1 MDEQEI
7 DLRAILGVLRRHI
20 RLIVLVVV
28 TVLVIT
34 GGVVY
39 SLKPEYTATALVY
52 VDTARKDLLDPE
64 ALSGMS
70 SASDNARVDSEV
82 EIVRSIPTLLRV
94 IQDANLLSDPEFM
107 PKLGL
112 RQELMAFLR
121 LAEPTLP
128 TGEEALNSLV
138 ERLRGSISVQRRGL
152 TYLIAINADAA
163 SPATAARIANATSD
177 AYIALQIQS
186 KTQSVLNSLDV
197 LEPRIAEATTRLAQS
212 EGSFDT
218 FIEDNVD
225 RLAASGGDSTAIAAL
240 RAQLASATSERE
252 RLGSVVDTAS
262 QSLQQLNY
270 EQLASSLQ
278 SEAVAGLERQRTDLL
293 GRLNSLAPNS
303 TDAVD
308 LRGDLAGIEQ
318 RLQSTAQQEIQSLQG
333 QVSSY
338 QSEATALR
346 DQVRQSFLA
355 SDLPADVL
363 TNIYE
368 LQQNATL
375 ARSNYERLVA
385 RVNDL
390 RSQADLQIA
399 DSRVVAPATPPNG
412 ASFPN
417 TRLILV
423 LAGLAAIGLGVGLAF
438 VVDNFVGGF
447 TSSDQLETVTRREVI
462 TGIPLQKPVKREDGS
477 IASAADLVI
486 TSPLSHYSESVRR
499 VRLRVDQL
507 LSQAKQSG
515 TPRRGKVILVTS
527 SLPIEGKT
535 TTALALARTYGVAG
549 QRVLIIDADL
559 RKPSLHK
566 HLLLESSAGLHEY
579 LAGEISPEESK
590 SIINR
595 DPQSGISVVLSAN
608 QSNLPTEHLL
618 TSKTFVQLIEAA
630 TQAFDIVV
638 IDTPPAGVVVD
649 GVYLMQFADVILFL
663 TRYASTTQRE
673 ALAALKTIDRS
684 KSEDTPLVLAMTQE
698 PGNARSYNYK
708 YSSYY
713 AD

>member
-39 SLKPEYTATALVY
+39 SLKPEYTATTLVY

-64 ALSGMS
+64 ALAAGS
-70 SASDNARVDSEV
+70 SAADNARVDSEV

-94 IQDANLLSDPEFM
+94 IQDANLLNDPEFM

-128 TGEEALNSLV
+128 TGEEALNNLV
-138 ERLRGSISVQRRGL
+138 DRLRGAISVQRRGL
-152 TYLIAINADAA
+152 TYLISINAEAA
-163 SPATAARIANATSD
+163 SPATAARIANATAD

-212 EGSFDT
+212 EGAFDT
-218 FIEDNVD
+218 FVEDNLA
-225 RLAASGGDSTAIAAL
+225 RLSAGDSSNIEAL
-240 RAQLASATSERE
+240 RQQLAQATSERQ
-252 RLGSVVDTAS
+252 RLGSIVDSAN

-278 SEAVAGLERQRTDLL
+278 SEAVAGLEQQRTDLL
-293 GRLNSLAPNS
+293 SRLNSLEPNS

-308 LRGDLAGIEQ
+308 LRGSLAQVEQ
-318 RLQSTAQQEIQSLQG
+318 RLQTTAQQEIQGLQQ
-333 QVSSY
+333 QVSTY
-338 QSEATALR
+338 QDEASGLR
-346 DQVRQSFLA
+346 DQVRQRFLG
-355 SDLPADVL
+355 SDLPPDVL
-363 TNIYE
+363 TSIYE
-368 LQQNATL
+368 LQQNSTL
-375 ARSNYERLVA
+375 ARTNYERLVA

-390 RSQADLQIA
+390 RAQADLQVA
-399 DSRVVAPATPPNG
+399 DSRVVAQATPPNSP
-412 ASFPN
+412 SFPN
-417 TRLILV
+417 SRLILV
-423 LAGLAAIGLGVGLAF
+423 LAGLAAVGLGVGLAF

-447 TSSDQLETVTRREVI
+447 TSTDQLETVSRREVI
-462 TGIPLQKPVKREDGS
+462 TGIPLQRPNKREDGH
-477 IASAADLVI
+477 IASAADLVV
-486 TSPLSHYSESVRR
+486 TSPLSHYSESLRR
-499 VRLRVDQL
+499 VRLRLDQL
-507 LSQAKQSG
+507 LAAPRADGRQ
-515 TPRRGKVILVTS
+515 RRGKVILVTS
-527 SLPIEGKT
+527 SLPVEGKT

-566 HLLLESSAGLHEY
+566 HLNVESTSGLHEY

-595 DPQSGISVVLSAN
+595 DPQSGISVVLSSN

-673 ALAALKTIDRS
+673 VLNALKTIDRS
-684 KSEDTPLVLAMTQE
+684 KAEETPLVLAMTQE

>member
-28 TVLVIT
+28 AVLVVT

-39 SLKPEYTATALVY
+39 SLKPEFTATTLVY
-52 VDTARKDLLDPE
+52 VDTARKDLLDPD
-64 ALSGMS
+64 ALTGVSS
-70 SASDNARVDSEV
+70 SADNARVDSEV

-107 PKLGL
+107 PRIGL
-112 RQELMAFLR
+112 RQEVMAFLR
-121 LAEPTLP
+121 LGEPTLP
-128 TGEEALNSLV
+128 TGEEALNALV
-138 ERLRGSISVQRRGL
+138 SRLQNSISVQRRGL
-152 TYLIAINADAA
+152 TYLISINAEAA
-163 SPATAARIANATSD
+163 SPETAARIANATAN

-212 EGSFDT
+212 EGAFDT
-218 FIEDNVD
+218 FVEDNVD
-225 RLAASGGDSTAIAAL
+225 RLAGSGGDIDQLRQRLTA
-240 RAQLASATSERE
+240 ATSERE
-252 RLGSVVDTAS
+252 RLGSVVDSANAS
-262 QSLQQLNY
+262 LLQNNY
-270 EQLASSLQ
+270 DQLASSLQ
-278 SEAVAGLERQRTDLL
+278 SEAIAGLEQQRADLL
-293 GRLNSLAPNS
+293 ARINSLEPTSGDVVN
-303 TDAVD
+303 
-308 LRGDLAGIEQ
+308 LRGDLASIEQ
-318 RLQSTAQQEIQSLQG
+318 RMRSTAEEEIQTLQQ
-333 QVSSY
+333 QVTAT
-338 QSEATALR
+338 QDEASALR
-346 DQVRQSFLA
+346 EQVRQSFLA
-355 SDLPADVL
+355 SDLPPDVL

-368 LQQNATL
+368 LQQNASL

-390 RSQADLQIA
+390 RAQADLQVA
-399 DSRVVAPATPPNG
+399 DSRVVAQATPPNG
-412 ASFPN
+412 PSFPN

-423 LAGLAAIGLGVGLAF
+423 LAGLAAVGLGVGLAF

-447 TSSDQLETVTRREVI
+447 TSADQLETVARREVV
-462 TGIPLQKPVKREDGS
+462 TGIPLQKPVKREDGQ

-486 TSPLSHYSESVRR
+486 TSPLSHYSESLRR
-499 VRLRVDQL
+499 VRLRLDQL
-507 LSQAKQSG
+507 LLDSKAARKN
-515 TPRRGKVILVTS
+515 RRGKVILVTS
-527 SLPIEGKT
+527 SLPVEGKT

-566 HLLLESSAGLHEY
+566 HLNLGSTAGLHEY

-590 SIINR
+590 SIIHR
-595 DPQSGISVVLSAN
+595 DPQSGISVVLSSN
-608 QSNLPTEHLL
+608 SSNLPTEHLL

-673 ALAALKTIDRS
+673 VLNTLKTIDRS
-684 KSEDTPLVLAMTQE
+684 KDEETPLVLAMTQQ
-698 PGNARSYNYK
+698 PDTARSYSYK

>member
-28 TVLVIT
+28 AVLVVT

-39 SLKPEYTATALVY
+39 SLKPEYTATTLVY
-52 VDTARKDLLDPE
+52 VDTARKDLLDPQ
-64 ALSGMS
+64 ALAGAS
-70 SASDNARVDSEV
+70 SAADNARVDSEV
-82 EIVRSIPTLLRV
+82 EIVRSIPTILRV
-94 IQDANLLSDPEFM
+94 IQDAKLLSDPEFM
-107 PKLGL
+107 PKIGL

-128 TGEEALNSLV
+128 TGEEALNALV
-138 ERLRGSISVQRRGL
+138 SRLQGSISVQRRGL
-152 TYLIAINADAA
+152 TYLISVNADAA
-163 SPATAARIANATSD
+163 SPETAARIANATAD
-177 AYIALQIQS
+177 AYISLQIQS

-212 EGSFDT
+212 EGAFDT
-218 FIEDNVD
+218 FVEDNVD
-225 RLAASGGDSTAIAAL
+225 RLAADGSDIDQLRQRLTA
-240 RAQLASATSERE
+240 ATSERE
-252 RLGSVVDTAS
+252 RLGSVVDTANA
-262 QSLQQLNY
+262 SLLQNNFD
-270 EQLASSLQ
+270 QLASSLQ
-278 SEAVAGLERQRTDLL
+278 SEAIAGLEQQRVDLL
-293 GRLNSLAPNS
+293 ARINSLEPTSN
-303 TDAVD
+303 DAVD
-308 LRGDLAGIEQ
+308 LRGDLANIEQ
-318 RLQSTAQQEIQSLQG
+318 RMKSTAQDEIQTLQQ
-333 QVSSY
+333 QVTAT
-338 QSEATALR
+338 QDEASALR
-346 DQVRQSFLA
+346 EQVRQSFLA
-355 SDLPADVL
+355 SDLPPEVL

-368 LQQNATL
+368 LQQNASL

-390 RSQADLQIA
+390 RAQADLQVA
-399 DSRVVAPATPPNG
+399 DSRVVAPATAPNSP
-412 ASFPN
+412 SFPN

-423 LAGLAAIGLGVGLAF
+423 LAGLAAVGLGVGLAF

-447 TSSDQLETVTRREVI
+447 TSADQLETVARREVV
-462 TGIPLQKPVKREDGS
+462 TGIPLQKPVKREDGQ

-486 TSPLSHYSESVRR
+486 SSPLSHYAESLRR
-499 VRLRVDQL
+499 VRLRLDQL
-507 LSQAKQSG
+507 LIDSKAAKKN
-515 TPRRGKVILVTS
+515 RRGKVILVTS
-527 SLPIEGKT
+527 SLPVEGKT

-566 HLLLESSAGLHEY
+566 HLNLGSTAGLHEY

-590 SIINR
+590 SIIHR
-595 DPQSGISVVLSAN
+595 DPQSGISVVLSSN

-673 ALAALKTIDRS
+673 VLNTLKTIDRS
-684 KSEDTPLVLAMTQE
+684 KDEETPLVLAMTQQ
-698 PGNARSYNYK
+698 PDTARSYSYK

>member
-64 ALSGMS
+64 ALAGGS
-70 SASDNARVDSEV
+70 SAADNARVDSEV

-94 IQDANLLSDPEFM
+94 IQDANLLSDPDFM
-107 PKLGL
+107 PRLGL

-128 TGEEALNSLV
+128 TGEEALNALV

-152 TYLIAINADAA
+152 TYLIAINAEAA
-163 SPATAARIANATSD
+163 SPATAARIANATAD

-212 EGSFDT
+212 EGAFDT

-225 RLAASGGDSTAIAAL
+225 RLAEGGADSTAIAAL

-252 RLGSVVDTAS
+252 RLGSLVDTAS
-262 QSLQQLNY
+262 RSLQQLNY
-270 EQLASSLQ
+270 EQLANSLQ
-278 SEAVAGLERQRTDLL
+278 SEAVAGLEQQRTSLL
-293 GRLNSLAPNS
+293 SRLNALEPSS

-308 LRGDLAGIEQ
+308 LRGDLAQIEQ
-318 RLQSTAQQEIQSLQG
+318 RLQSTAQQEIQTLQS

-338 QSEATALR
+338 QTEATALR

-390 RSQADLQIA
+390 RAQADLQIA
-399 DSRVVAPATPPNG
+399 DSRVVAPATPPNA

-423 LAGLAAIGLGVGLAF
+423 LAGLAAVGLGVGLAF

-462 TGIPLQKPVKREDGS
+462 TGIPLQKPIRREDGS
-477 IASAADLVI
+477 IASAADLVV
-486 TSPLSHYSESVRR
+486 TSPLSHYSESLRR
-499 VRLRVDQL
+499 VRLRLDQL
-507 LSQAKQSG
+507 LTQTANTGRQ
-515 TPRRGKVILVTS
+515 RRGKVILVTS
-527 SLPIEGKT
+527 SLPVEGKT

-566 HLLLESSAGLHEY
+566 HLSLESAAGLHEY

-684 KSEDTPLVLAMTQE
+684 KAEQTPLVLAMTQE
-698 PGNARSYNYK
+698 PGNTRSYNYK

>member
-39 SLKPEYTATALVY
+39 SLKPEYTATTLVY

-64 ALSGMS
+64 ALAAGS
-70 SASDNARVDSEV
+70 SAADNARVDSEV

-94 IQDANLLSDPEFM
+94 IQDANLLNDPEFM

-128 TGEEALNSLV
+128 TGEEALNNLV
-138 ERLRGSISVQRRGL
+138 DRLRGAISVQRRGL
-152 TYLIAINADAA
+152 TYLISINAEAA
-163 SPATAARIANATSD
+163 SPATAARIANATAD

-212 EGSFDT
+212 EGAFDT
-218 FIEDNVD
+218 FVEDNLA
-225 RLAASGGDSTAIAAL
+225 RLSAGDSSNIEAL
-240 RAQLASATSERE
+240 RQQLAQATSERQ
-252 RLGSVVDTAS
+252 RLGSIVDSAN

-278 SEAVAGLERQRTDLL
+278 SEAVAGLEQQRTDLL
-293 GRLNSLAPNS
+293 SRLNSLEPNS

-308 LRGDLAGIEQ
+308 LRGSLAQVEQ
-318 RLQSTAQQEIQSLQG
+318 RLQTTAQQEIQGLQQ
-333 QVSSY
+333 QVSTY
-338 QSEATALR
+338 QDEASGLR
-346 DQVRQSFLA
+346 DQVRQRFLG
-355 SDLPADVL
+355 SDLPPDVL
-363 TNIYE
+363 TSIYE
-368 LQQNATL
+368 LQQNSTL
-375 ARSNYERLVA
+375 ARTNYERLVA

-390 RSQADLQIA
+390 RAQADLQVA
-399 DSRVVAPATPPNG
+399 DSRVVAQATPPN
-412 ASFPN
+412 APSFPN
-417 TRLILV
+417 SRLILV
-423 LAGLAAIGLGVGLAF
+423 LAGLAAVGLGVGLAF

-447 TSSDQLETVTRREVI
+447 TSTDQLETVSRREVI
-462 TGIPLQKPVKREDGS
+462 TGIPLQRPNKREDGH
-477 IASAADLVI
+477 IASAADLVV
-486 TSPLSHYSESVRR
+486 TSPLSHYSESLRR
-499 VRLRVDQL
+499 VRLRLDQL
-507 LSQAKQSG
+507 LAAPRADGRQ
-515 TPRRGKVILVTS
+515 RRGKVILVTS
-527 SLPIEGKT
+527 SLPVEGKT

-566 HLLLESSAGLHEY
+566 HLNVESTSGLHEY

-595 DPQSGISVVLSAN
+595 DPQSGISVVLSSN

-673 ALAALKTIDRS
+673 VLNALKTIDRS
-684 KSEDTPLVLAMTQE
+684 KAEETPLVLAMTQE

>member
-28 TVLVIT
+28 AVLVVT

-39 SLKPEYTATALVY
+39 SLKPEYTATTLVY
-52 VDTARKDLLDPE
+52 VDTARKDLLDPD
-64 ALSGMS
+64 ALTGMS
-70 SASDNARVDSEV
+70 SAADNARVDSEV
-82 EIVRSIPTLLRV
+82 EIVRSIPTILRV

-107 PKLGL
+107 PRIGL

-121 LAEPTLP
+121 LGEPTLP
-128 TGEEALNSLV
+128 TGEEALNALV
-138 ERLRGSISVQRRGL
+138 SRLQGSISVQRRGL
-152 TYLIAINADAA
+152 TYLIAVNAEAA
-163 SPATAARIANATSD
+163 SPETAARIANATAD
-177 AYIALQIQS
+177 AYISLQIQS

-212 EGSFDT
+212 EGAFDT
-218 FIEDNVD
+218 FVEDNLD
-225 RLAASGGDSTAIAAL
+225 RMSANGGDIDQLRQRLTA
-240 RAQLASATSERE
+240 ATNERE
-252 RLGSVVDTAS
+252 RLGSLVDTANAN
-262 QSLQQLNY
+262 LLQLNY
-270 EQLASSLQ
+270 DDLASSLQ
-278 SEAVAGLERQRTDLL
+278 SEAIAGLEQQREDLL
-293 GRLNSLAPNS
+293 ARISSLEPTS

-308 LRGDLAGIEQ
+308 LRGDLASIEQ
-318 RLQSTAQQEIQSLQG
+318 RMKSTAESEIQTLQQ
-333 QVSSY
+333 QVTGY
-338 QSEATALR
+338 QDEATALR
-346 DQVRQSFLA
+346 EEVRQTFLA
-355 SDLPADVL
+355 SDLPPDVL

-368 LQQNATL
+368 LQQNASL

-390 RSQADLQIA
+390 RAQADLQVA
-399 DSRVVAPATPPNG
+399 DSRVVAPATAPNG
-412 ASFPN
+412 PSFPN

-423 LAGLAAIGLGVGLAF
+423 LAGLAAVGLGVGLAF

-447 TSSDQLETVTRREVI
+447 TSSDQLETVTRREVV
-462 TGIPLQKPVKREDGS
+462 TGIPLQKPVKREDGQ
-477 IASAADLVI
+477 IASAADLVVS
-486 TSPLSHYSESVRR
+486 TPLSHYSESLRR
-499 VRLRVDQL
+499 VRLRIDQL
-507 LSQAKQSG
+507 LLESNAASKN
-515 TPRRGKVILVTS
+515 RRGRVILVTS
-527 SLPIEGKT
+527 SLPVEGKT

-566 HLLLESSAGLHEY
+566 HLNLGPTAGLHEY

-590 SIINR
+590 SIIHR
-595 DPQSGISVVLSAN
+595 DPQSGISVVLSSN

-673 ALAALKTIDRS
+673 VLNTLKTIDRS
-684 KSEDTPLVLAMTQE
+684 KAEETPLVLAMTQQ
-698 PGNARSYNYK
+698 PDNARSYSYK

>member
-39 SLKPEYTATALVY
+39 SLKPEYTATTLVY

-64 ALSGMS
+64 ALAAGS
-70 SASDNARVDSEV
+70 SAADNARVDSEV

-94 IQDANLLSDPEFM
+94 IQDANLLNDPEFM

-128 TGEEALNSLV
+128 TGEEALNNLV
-138 ERLRGSISVQRRGL
+138 ERLRGAISVQRRGL
-152 TYLIAINADAA
+152 TYLISINAEAA
-163 SPATAARIANATSD
+163 SPATAARIANATAD

-197 LEPRIAEATTRLAQS
+197 LEPRISEATSRLAQS
-212 EGSFDT
+212 EGAFDT
-218 FIEDNVD
+218 FVEDNVA
-225 RLAASGGDSTAIAAL
+225 RLSAGDSSNIEAL
-240 RAQLASATSERE
+240 RQQLAQATSERQ
-252 RLGSVVDTAS
+252 RLGSIVDTAN

-278 SEAVAGLERQRTDLL
+278 SEAVAGLEQQRTDLL
-293 GRLNSLAPNS
+293 NRINSLEPNS

-308 LRGDLAGIEQ
+308 LRGSLAQVEQ
-318 RLQSTAQQEIQSLQG
+318 RLQTTAQQEIQGLQQ
-333 QVSSY
+333 QVSTF
-338 QSEATALR
+338 QDEASGLR
-346 DQVRQSFLA
+346 DQVRQRFLG
-355 SDLPADVL
+355 SDLPPDVL
-363 TNIYE
+363 TSIYE
-368 LQQNATL
+368 LQQNSTL
-375 ARSNYERLVA
+375 ARTNYERLVA

-390 RSQADLQIA
+390 RAQADLQVA
-399 DSRVVAPATPPNG
+399 DSRVVAQATPPN
-412 ASFPN
+412 APSFPN
-417 TRLILV
+417 SRLILV
-423 LAGLAAIGLGVGLAF
+423 LAGLAAVGLGVGLAF

-447 TSSDQLETVTRREVI
+447 TSTDQLETVTRREVI
-462 TGIPLQKPVKREDGS
+462 TGIPLQRPNKRDDGH
-477 IASAADLVI
+477 IASAADLVV
-486 TSPLSHYSESVRR
+486 TSPLSHYSESLRR
-499 VRLRVDQL
+499 VRLRLDQL
-507 LSQAKQSG
+507 LAAPRADGRQ
-515 TPRRGKVILVTS
+515 RRGKVILVTS
-527 SLPIEGKT
+527 SLPVEGKT

-566 HLLLESSAGLHEY
+566 QLNVESTSGLHEY

-673 ALAALKTIDRS
+673 VLNALKTIDRS
-684 KSEDTPLVLAMTQE
+684 KVEDTPLVLAMTQE

>member
-7 DLRAILGVLRRHI
+7 DLRAILGVLRRHV

-39 SLKPEYTATALVY
+39 SLKPEYTATTLVY

-64 ALSGMS
+64 ALAGGS
-70 SASDNARVDSEV
+70 SAADNARVDSEV

-94 IQDANLLSDPEFM
+94 IQDANLLNDPEFM

-128 TGEEALNSLV
+128 TGEEALNNLV
-138 ERLRGSISVQRRGL
+138 DRLRGSISVQRRGL
-152 TYLIAINADAA
+152 TYLIAINSEAA
-163 SPATAARIANATSD
+163 SPETAARIANATAD

-212 EGSFDT
+212 EGAFDT
-218 FIEDNVD
+218 FVEDNAT
-225 RLAASGGDSTAIAAL
+225 RLSASDSSNIATL
-240 RAQLASATSERE
+240 RQQLAQATSERE
-252 RLGSVVDTAS
+252 RLGGIVDSAS

-278 SEAVAGLERQRTDLL
+278 SEAVAGLEKQRTDLL
-293 GRLNSLAPNS
+293 NRLNSLEPSS

-308 LRGDLAGIEQ
+308 LRGSLSQVEQ
-318 RLQSTAQQEIQSLQG
+318 RLKTTAQQEIQGLQQ
-333 QVSSY
+333 QVSTY
-338 QSEATALR
+338 QDEASGLR
-346 DQVRQSFLA
+346 DQVRQRFLA
-355 SDLPADVL
+355 SDLPPDVL

-368 LQQNATL
+368 LQQNSTL

-390 RSQADLQIA
+390 RAQADLQVA
-399 DSRVVAPATPPNG
+399 DSRVVAQATPPNSP
-412 ASFPN
+412 SFPN
-417 TRLILV
+417 SRLILV
-423 LAGLAAIGLGVGLAF
+423 LAGLAAVGLGVGLAF

-447 TSSDQLETVTRREVI
+447 TSTDQLETVTRREVI
-462 TGIPLQKPVKREDGS
+462 TGIPLQRPNKREDGH
-477 IASAADLVI
+477 IASAADLVV
-486 TSPLSHYSESVRR
+486 TSPLSHYSESLRR
-499 VRLRVDQL
+499 VRLRLDQL
-507 LSQAKQSG
+507 LA
-515 TPRRGKVILVTS
+515 TPRADGRQRRGKVILVTS
-527 SLPIEGKT
+527 SLPVEGKT

-566 HLLLESSAGLHEY
+566 QLNIESTSGLHEY

-595 DPQSGISVVLSAN
+595 DTQSGISVVLSAN

-673 ALAALKTIDRS
+673 VLNALKTIDRS
-684 KSEDTPLVLAMTQE
+684 KSEETPLVLAMTQE

-713 AD
+713 TD

>member
-39 SLKPEYTATALVY
+39 SLKPEYTATTLVY

-64 ALSGMS
+64 ALAAGS
-70 SASDNARVDSEV
+70 SAADNARVDSEV

-94 IQDANLLSDPEFM
+94 IQDANLLNDPEFM

-128 TGEEALNSLV
+128 TGEEALNNLV
-138 ERLRGSISVQRRGL
+138 DRLRGAISVQRRGL
-152 TYLIAINADAA
+152 TYLISINAEAA
-163 SPATAARIANATSD
+163 SPATAARIANATAD

-197 LEPRIAEATTRLAQS
+197 LEPRIAEATTRLAES
-212 EGSFDT
+212 EGAFDT
-218 FIEDNVD
+218 FVEDNLA
-225 RLAASGGDSTAIAAL
+225 RLSAGDSSNIEAL
-240 RAQLASATSERE
+240 RQQLAQATSERQ
-252 RLGSVVDTAS
+252 RLGSIVDSAN

-278 SEAVAGLERQRTDLL
+278 SEAVAGLEQQRTDLL
-293 GRLNSLAPNS
+293 SRLNSLEPNS

-308 LRGDLAGIEQ
+308 LRGSLAQVEQ
-318 RLQSTAQQEIQSLQG
+318 RLQTTAQQEIQGLQQ
-333 QVSSY
+333 QVSTY
-338 QSEATALR
+338 QDEASGLR
-346 DQVRQSFLA
+346 DQVRQRFLG
-355 SDLPADVL
+355 SDLPPDVL
-363 TNIYE
+363 TSIYE
-368 LQQNATL
+368 LQQNSTL
-375 ARSNYERLVA
+375 ARTNYERLVA

-390 RSQADLQIA
+390 RAQADLQVA
-399 DSRVVAPATPPNG
+399 DSRVVAQATPPNSP
-412 ASFPN
+412 SFPN
-417 TRLILV
+417 SRLILV
-423 LAGLAAIGLGVGLAF
+423 LAGLAAVGLGVGLAF

-447 TSSDQLETVTRREVI
+447 TSTDQLETVSRREVI
-462 TGIPLQKPVKREDGS
+462 TGIPLQRPNKREDGH
-477 IASAADLVI
+477 IASAADLVV
-486 TSPLSHYSESVRR
+486 TSPLSHYSESLRR
-499 VRLRVDQL
+499 VRLRLDQL
-507 LSQAKQSG
+507 LAAPRADGRQ
-515 TPRRGKVILVTS
+515 RRGKVILVTS
-527 SLPIEGKT
+527 SLPVEGKT

-566 HLLLESSAGLHEY
+566 HLNVESTSGLHEY

-595 DPQSGISVVLSAN
+595 DPQSGISVVLSSN

-673 ALAALKTIDRS
+673 VLNALKTIDRS
-684 KSEDTPLVLAMTQE
+684 KAEETPLVLAMTQE

>member
-39 SLKPEYTATALVY
+39 SLKPEYTATTLVY

-64 ALSGMS
+64 ALASGS
-70 SASDNARVDSEV
+70 SAADNARVDSEV

-94 IQDANLLSDPEFM
+94 IQDANLLNDPEFM

-128 TGEEALNSLV
+128 TGEEALNNLV
-138 ERLRGSISVQRRGL
+138 ERLRGAISVQRRGL
-152 TYLIAINADAA
+152 TYLISINAEAA
-163 SPATAARIANATSD
+163 SPATAARIANATAD

-197 LEPRIAEATTRLAQS
+197 LEPRISEATSRLAQS
-212 EGSFDT
+212 EGAFDT
-218 FIEDNVD
+218 FVEDNVA
-225 RLAASGGDSTAIAAL
+225 RLSAGDSSNIEAL
-240 RAQLASATSERE
+240 RQQLAQATSERQ
-252 RLGSVVDTAS
+252 RLGSIVDTAN

-278 SEAVAGLERQRTDLL
+278 SEAVAGLEQQRTELL
-293 GRLNSLAPNS
+293 NRINSLEPNS

-308 LRGDLAGIEQ
+308 LRGSLAQVEQ
-318 RLQSTAQQEIQSLQG
+318 RLQTTAQQEIQGLQQ
-333 QVSSY
+333 QVSTF
-338 QSEATALR
+338 QDEASGLR
-346 DQVRQSFLA
+346 DQVRQRFLG
-355 SDLPADVL
+355 SDLPPDVL
-363 TNIYE
+363 TSIYE
-368 LQQNATL
+368 LQQNSTL
-375 ARSNYERLVA
+375 ARTNYERLVA

-390 RSQADLQIA
+390 RAQADLQVA
-399 DSRVVAPATPPNG
+399 DSRVVAQATPPN
-412 ASFPN
+412 APSFPN
-417 TRLILV
+417 SRLILV
-423 LAGLAAIGLGVGLAF
+423 LAGLAAVGLGVGLAF

-447 TSSDQLETVTRREVI
+447 TSTDQLETVTRREVI
-462 TGIPLQKPVKREDGS
+462 TGIPLQRPNKRDDGH
-477 IASAADLVI
+477 IASAADLVV
-486 TSPLSHYSESVRR
+486 TSPLSHYSESLRR
-499 VRLRVDQL
+499 VRLRLDQL
-507 LSQAKQSG
+507 LAAPRADGRQ
-515 TPRRGKVILVTS
+515 RRGKVILVTS
-527 SLPIEGKT
+527 SLPVEGKT

-566 HLLLESSAGLHEY
+566 QLNVESTSGLHEY

-673 ALAALKTIDRS
+673 VLNALKTIDRS
-684 KSEDTPLVLAMTQE
+684 KVEDTPLVLAMTQE

>member
-39 SLKPEYTATALVY
+39 SLKPEYTATTLVY

-64 ALSGMS
+64 ALAAGS
-70 SASDNARVDSEV
+70 SAADNARVDSEV

-94 IQDANLLSDPEFM
+94 IQDANLLNDPEFM

-128 TGEEALNSLV
+128 TGEEALNNLV
-138 ERLRGSISVQRRGL
+138 DRLRGAISVQRRGL
-152 TYLIAINADAA
+152 TYLISINAEAA
-163 SPATAARIANATSD
+163 SPATAARIANATAD

-212 EGSFDT
+212 EGAFDT
-218 FIEDNVD
+218 FVEDNVA
-225 RLAASGGDSTAIAAL
+225 RLSAGDSSNIEAL
-240 RAQLASATSERE
+240 RQQLAQATSERQ
-252 RLGSVVDTAS
+252 RLGSIVDSAN
-262 QSLQQLNY
+262 QSLQQQNY

-278 SEAVAGLERQRTDLL
+278 SEAVAGLEQQRTDLL
-293 GRLNSLAPNS
+293 SRLNSLEPNS

-308 LRGDLAGIEQ
+308 LRGSLAQVEQ
-318 RLQSTAQQEIQSLQG
+318 RLQTTAQQEIQGLQQ
-333 QVSSY
+333 QVSTY
-338 QSEATALR
+338 QDEASGLR
-346 DQVRQSFLA
+346 DQVRQRFLG
-355 SDLPADVL
+355 SDLPPDVL
-363 TNIYE
+363 TSIYE
-368 LQQNATL
+368 LQQNSTL
-375 ARSNYERLVA
+375 ARTNYERLVA

-390 RSQADLQIA
+390 RAQADLQVA
-399 DSRVVAPATPPNG
+399 DSRVVAQATPPNSP
-412 ASFPN
+412 SFPN
-417 TRLILV
+417 SRLILV
-423 LAGLAAIGLGVGLAF
+423 LAGLAAVGLGVGLAF

-447 TSSDQLETVTRREVI
+447 TSTDQLETVARREVI
-462 TGIPLQKPVKREDGS
+462 TGIPLQRPTKRDDGN
-477 IASAADLVI
+477 IASAADLIV
-486 TSPLSHYSESVRR
+486 TSPLSHYSESLRR
-499 VRLRVDQL
+499 VRLRLDQL
-507 LSQAKQSG
+507 LAAPRADGRQ
-515 TPRRGKVILVTS
+515 RRGKVILVTS
-527 SLPIEGKT
+527 SLPVEGKT

-566 HLLLESSAGLHEY
+566 QLNVESTSGLHEY

-595 DPQSGISVVLSAN
+595 DPQSGISVVLSSN

-673 ALAALKTIDRS
+673 VLNALKTIDRS
-684 KSEDTPLVLAMTQE
+684 KAEDTPLVLAMTQE

>member
-7 DLRAILGVLRRHI
+7 DLRAILGVLRRHV

-39 SLKPEYTATALVY
+39 SLKPEYTATTLVY

-64 ALSGMS
+64 ALAAGS
-70 SASDNARVDSEV
+70 SAADNARVDSEV

-94 IQDANLLSDPEFM
+94 IQDANLLNDPEFM

-128 TGEEALNSLV
+128 TGEEALNNLV
-138 ERLRGSISVQRRGL
+138 ERLRGAISVQRRGL
-152 TYLIAINADAA
+152 TYLISINAEAA
-163 SPATAARIANATSD
+163 SPATAARIANATAD

-197 LEPRIAEATTRLAQS
+197 LEPRISEATSRLAQS
-212 EGSFDT
+212 EGAFDT
-218 FIEDNVD
+218 FVEDNVA
-225 RLAASGGDSTAIAAL
+225 RLSAGDSSNIEAL
-240 RAQLASATSERE
+240 RQQLAQATSERQ
-252 RLGSVVDTAS
+252 RLGSIVDTAN

-278 SEAVAGLERQRTDLL
+278 SEAVAGLEQQRTDLL
-293 GRLNSLAPNS
+293 NRINSLEPNS

-308 LRGDLAGIEQ
+308 LRGSLAQVEQ
-318 RLQSTAQQEIQSLQG
+318 RLQTTAQQEIQGLQQ
-333 QVSSY
+333 QVSTF
-338 QSEATALR
+338 QDEASGLR
-346 DQVRQSFLA
+346 DQVRQRFLG
-355 SDLPADVL
+355 SDLPPDVL
-363 TNIYE
+363 TSIYE
-368 LQQNATL
+368 LQQNSTL
-375 ARSNYERLVA
+375 ARTNYERLVA

-390 RSQADLQIA
+390 RAQADLQVA
-399 DSRVVAPATPPNG
+399 DSRVVAQATPPN
-412 ASFPN
+412 APSFPN
-417 TRLILV
+417 SRLILV
-423 LAGLAAIGLGVGLAF
+423 LAGLAAVGLGVGLAF

-447 TSSDQLETVTRREVI
+447 TSTDQLETVTRREVI
-462 TGIPLQKPVKREDGS
+462 TGIPLQRPNKRDDGH
-477 IASAADLVI
+477 IASAADLVV
-486 TSPLSHYSESVRR
+486 TSPLSHYSESLRR
-499 VRLRVDQL
+499 VRLRLDQL
-507 LSQAKQSG
+507 LAAPRADGRQ
-515 TPRRGKVILVTS
+515 RRGKVILVTS
-527 SLPIEGKT
+527 SLPVEGKT

-566 HLLLESSAGLHEY
+566 QLNVESTSGLHEY

-673 ALAALKTIDRS
+673 VLNALKTIDRS
-684 KSEDTPLVLAMTQE
+684 KVEDTPLVLAMTQE